1 MLGADPTMTIV
12 LCAVPQF
19 EVHFILLLSDII
31 FCLHLVDFLNNAIT
45 SNYFTAL
52 LQTIDVI
59 NSYIIFGPKT
69 NITFSLTNYPIS
81 SL

>member
-31 FCLHLVDFLNNAIT
+31 FCLHFLNNAIT
-45 SNYFTAL
+45 TNYFTAL